1 MPRGDRT
8 GPNGMGPMTGRAAG
22 FCSGYDRPGYMNAAG
37 GRGNF
42 GRGFGRG
49 SGYGQGFGYGRGFGR
64 GRGFGVDFAPAYP
77 VAYAPYPASAQA
89 ENEKD
94 YLENELNMMKEN
106 MKHLETRLKEI
117 KAAEK

>member
-22 FCSGYDRPGYMNAAG
+22 FCAGYDRPGYMNPAG
-37 GRGNF
+37 GQGYY
-42 GRGFGRG
+42 GRGYGRG
-49 SGYGQGFGYGRGFGR
+49 MGFGYGRGLGR
-64 GRGFGVDFAPAYP
+64 GRGYGRGFAPAYP

-94 YLENELNMMKEN
+94 YLENELNMLKED
-106 MKHLETRLKEI
+106 MKHIETRLNEI

>member
-42 GRGFGRG
+42 GRGYGRG
-49 SGYGQGFGYGRGFGR
+49 FGPGQGLGYGRGLGR
-64 GRGFGVDFAPAYP
+64 GRGFGRD
-77 VAYAPYPASAQA
+77 
-89 ENEKD
+89 
-94 YLENELNMMKEN
+94 L
-106 MKHLETRLKEI
+106 HLPILLHMLLIPHLLKQKTRAIILRTN
-117 KAAEK
+117 

>member
-22 FCSGYDRPGYMNAAG
+22 FCAGYDRPGYMNPAG
-37 GRGNF
+37 GQGYY
-42 GRGFGRG
+42 GRGYGRG
-49 SGYGQGFGYGRGFGR
+49 MGFGYGRGLGR
-64 GRGFGVDFAPAYP
+64 GRGYGRGFAPAYP

-94 YLENELNMMKEN
+94 YLENELNMLKED
-106 MKHLETRLKEI
+106 MKHIEARLNEI

>member
-1 MPRGDRT
+1 
-8 GPNGMGPMTGRAAG
+8 MTGRAAG

>member
-64 GRGFGVDFAPAYP
+64 GRGFGVDLHPLILLHMHHIP
-77 VAYAPYPASAQA
+77 RLLKQR
-89 ENEKD
+89 
-94 YLENELNMMKEN
+94 MKKIILRTN
-106 MKHLETRLKEI
+106 
-117 KAAEK
+117 